1 MLTVVLTLVGLMF
14 LSGTIQK
21 IFGEGVISAMNGI
34 SPYLTVGAFLV
45 VLFVLF
51 KVIRRRKK

>member
-1 MLTVVLTLVGLMF
+1 MMTVIIALLGLMF
-14 LSGTIQK
+14 FSGTIQK
-21 IFGEGVISAMNGI
+21 IFGEGVISALNEV

-51 KVIRRRKK
+51 KVVRRKK